1 MEIDMGVEFASE
13 GSLMKIKSYIVEF
26 IGTFFLVFTVCV
38 AAVFGTAGAMAPL
51 AIGLVLGIMIYAGG
65 HLSGGHFNPAVTLG
79 VCLRGK
85 CCIKDLP
92 FYWLAQ
98 GVAAV
103 VAVQVAYALIPGGTV
118 EMAKLDGKLVPV
130 LIAEFLFTFALV
142 WTVLNTATAKG
153 TAGNSFYGLAIGG
166 IVIVGAFTVGSI
178 SLGAFNPAVA
188 TGLAVIGKLPVA
200 MLGAYIAIQL
210 AAGVV
215 AAVAF
220 KLLAGP
226 QD

>member
-1 MEIDMGVEFASE
+1 
-13 GSLMKIKSYIVEF
+13 MKIKSYIVEF
-26 IGTFFLVFTVCV
+26 IGTFFLVLTVCV
-38 AAVFGTAGAMAPL
+38 AAVFGTAGAMAPV
-51 AIGLVLGIMIYAGG
+51 AIGLVLAFMIYGGG

-85 CCIKDLP
+85 CDFKDLP

-98 GVAAV
+98 VLAAV
-103 VAVQVAYALIPGGTV
+103 VAVFTARALVPGGTV
-118 EMAKLDGKLVPV
+118 ETANLDGKTVPV
-130 LIAEFLFTFALV
+130 MIAEFLFTFALV

-153 TAGNSFYGLAIGG
+153 TAGNSFYGIAIGG
-166 IVIVGAFTVGSI
+166 IVLVGAFTVGSI

-188 TGLAVIGKLPVA
+188 AGLAVIGKLPLA
-200 MLGAYIAIQL
+200 MLGVYLVTQL
-210 AAGVV
+210 AAAVV

-220 KLLAGP
+220 KLLAGD

>member
-1 MEIDMGVEFASE
+1 
-13 GSLMKIKSYIVEF
+13 MKIKSYAVEF

-38 AAVFGTAGAMAPL
+38 AAVFGTAGVMAPL

-85 CCIKDLP
+85 CNLRDLP

-98 GVAAV
+98 GLAAV
-103 VAVQVAYALIPGGTV
+103 VAVAAACALMPGSTV

-130 LIAEFLFTFALV
+130 LIAEFTFTFALV

-166 IVIVGAFTVGSI
+166 VVMVGAFSVGSI

-188 TGLAVIGKLPVA
+188 TGLVVIGKLPLA
-200 MLGAYIAIQL
+200 MLGAYVGIQL
-210 AAGVV
+210 VAAVV

-220 KLLAGP
+220 KWLAGE

>member
-1 MEIDMGVEFASE
+1 MNNVR
-13 GSLMKIKSYIVEF
+13 MKIKSYIVEF
-26 IGTFFLVFTVCV
+26 IGTFFLVLTVCV
-38 AAVFGTAGAMAPL
+38 AAVFGTAGAMAPV
-51 AIGLVLGIMIYAGG
+51 AIGLVLAFMIYGGG

-85 CCIKDLP
+85 CDFKDLP

-98 GVAAV
+98 VLAAV
-103 VAVQVAYALIPGGTV
+103 VAVFTARALVPGGTV
-118 EMAKLDGKLVPV
+118 ETANLDGKTVPV
-130 LIAEFLFTFALV
+130 MIAEFLFTFALV

-153 TAGNSFYGLAIGG
+153 TAGNSFYGIAIGG
-166 IVIVGAFTVGSI
+166 IVLVGAFTVGSI

-188 TGLAVIGKLPVA
+188 AGLAVIGKLPLA
-200 MLGAYIAIQL
+200 MLGVYLVTQL
-210 AAGVV
+210 AAAVV

-220 KLLAGP
+220 KLLAGD